1 MSNESSTFNIRR
13 TLKTSSSEDI
23 RNLCKLTRTKNVN
36 SDSIIEKINSTEK
49 RKIAISK
56 SLTYPG
62 LI

>member
-1 MSNESSTFNIRR
+1 MSNESSTYNIRR
-13 TLKTSSSEDI
+13 ILKTSSDEDI
-23 RNLCKLTRTKNVN
+23 RNLCKLTSTKNVI
-36 SDSIIEKINSTEK
+36 SDSIIEKINLTQK